1 MYDGAMNRLL
11 VHRGDC
17 APDGTLRLGGRRAL
31 HIRDILHAE
40 PGDEIRAGFL
50 GEGGAVATV
59 VAFEGDECV
68 LRLRDD
74 PDAVLP
80 PPPTI
85 DLLLAMPRPRF
96 FQRILPQIAT
106 LGVRRLILTNA
117 ERVEPF
123 YFATHL
129 LRPENLLPLL
139 REGLEQAHDPRVP
152 EVVPVRAH
160 YRRFWIEELAPAYA
174 PGHRIL
180 AHPGPVSPP
189 AVIPR
194 DTEPLLLAIGAEGGW
209 TDAEVALFD
218 SLEFTRFSAG
228 DRILRTDTACAGLL
242 ALVHYLRSL

>member
-1 MYDGAMNRLL
+1 MNRLL
-11 VHRGDC
+11 VRRSEC
-17 APDGTLRLGGRRAL
+17 APDGTVRIAGRRAL
-31 HIRDILHAE
+31 HIRDVLHAA

-50 GEGGAVATV
+50 DEGGAVATV
-59 VAFEGDECV
+59 VAYEGDDCV
-68 LRLRDD
+68 VRLRDD
-74 PDAVLP
+74 PSAPLP
-80 PPPTI
+80 PAPTI

-96 FQRILPQIAT
+96 LQRILPQIAT

-129 LRPENLLPLL
+129 LEPDNLFPLL

-152 EVVPVRAH
+152 EVIPLRAH

-174 PGHRIL
+174 PGHKIL

-189 AVIPR
+189 SVIPR
-194 DTEPLLLAIGAEGGW
+194 DAEPLLLAIGAEGGW
-209 TDAEVALFD
+209 TDPEVALFD
-218 SLEFTRFSAG
+218 SLGFTRFSAG

-242 ALVHYLRSL
+242 ALAHYLRQASA